1 LDGASAVL
9 SVVPAGGEAKSVM
22 EVGELTVTHGSTLTR
37 KALGRLT
44 ADIAENGMR
53 EPISYIAHNG
63 RNYVVDGHHRLL
75 AAERL
80 GLKEVPVQRVN
91 LPFRGY
97 TTVEDLM
104 QFVP

>member
-1 LDGASAVL
+1 
-9 SVVPAGGEAKSVM
+9 
-22 EVGELTVTHGSTLTR
+22 
-37 KALGRLT
+37 
-44 ADIAENGMR
+44 MR